1 MTSELIAVPAALLAA
16 AANATASVLQRRA
29 ARRTPSEPQERRA
42 LISELIRR
50 RVWLAGI
57 GCLVTAFVLQATGLY
72 LGGLSLVQPLLS
84 AELPFTLLIA
94 SRLSR
99 NPLGRQAWLAIAAL
113 TGGLALLLIGAAPT
127 PGHTS
132 PRTVAWVVAVVAV
145 GVLISGLIAVSR
157 WKRGP
162 TRGVLLGT
170 ASGAGFALTAALM
183 KAATEKAANGFLG
196 VFASWQLYAMVAAG
210 VGSLLLLQY
219 ALQSATLAVTQ
230 PALTISDPVASTA
243 LGVAMFGERIRLD
256 GWIVLE
262 VAGIALMLWG
272 AILLASN
279 PVSSAQAGRD
289 RL

>member
-1 MTSELIAVPAALLAA
+1 VASELIAIPAALLAA

-29 ARRTPSEPQERRA
+29 ARRTPSEPHERRA
-42 LISELIRR
+42 LLSELIRR

-57 GCLVTAFVLQATGLY
+57 GCLVAAFVLQAIGLY

-113 TGGLALLLIGAAPT
+113 TAGLVLLLVGAAPT
-127 PGHTS
+127 PGKTS
-132 PRTVAWVVAVVAV
+132 PGTVAWLVAAASV
-145 GVLISGLIAVSR
+145 GVLIGGLIAAAG

-162 TRGVLLGT
+162 ARGALLGT
-170 ASGAGFALTAALM
+170 ASGVGFALTAALM
-183 KAATEKAANGFLG
+183 KAATEKTANGIAA
-196 VFASWQLYAMVAAG
+196 VFASWQLYAMAVAG

-230 PALTISDPVASTA
+230 PALTISDPVASTV
-243 LGVAMFGERIRLD
+243 LGVAMFGERIRLS

-262 VAGIALMLWG
+262 LAGIGLMAWG
-272 AILLASN
+272 ATLLAAN

>member
-16 AANATASVLQRRA
+16 AANAMASVLQRRA
-29 ARRTPSEPQERRA
+29 ARRTPSEPKQRRA

-57 GCLVTAFVLQATGLY
+57 GCLIAAFILQATGLY

-94 SRLSR
+94 SRLSHD
-99 NPLGRQAWLAIAAL
+99 PLGRAAWLAIAAL
-113 TGGLALLLIGAAPT
+113 TGGLAVLLIGAAPA
-127 PGHTS
+127 PGNTS
-132 PRTVAWVVAVVAV
+132 PRAAAWMVAVAAV
-145 GVLISGLIAVSR
+145 GVLIGGLIAAAR
-157 WKRGP
+157 RKRGP
-162 TRGVLLGT
+162 ARGALLGT
-170 ASGAGFALTAALM
+170 ASGVGFALTAALM
-183 KAATEKAANGFLG
+183 KAATEKAANGFAG
-196 VFASWQLYAMVAAG
+196 VFASWQLYAMAAAG

-230 PALTISDPVASTA
+230 PALTISDPVASTV

-262 VAGIALMLWG
+262 VAGIGLMLWG
-272 AILLASN
+272 AILLAAN

>member
-1 MTSELIAVPAALLAA
+1 MASELIAIPAALLAA

-29 ARRTPSEPQERRA
+29 ARRTPSEPHERRA
-42 LISELIRR
+42 LLSELIRR

-57 GCLVTAFVLQATGLY
+57 GCLVAAFVLQAIGLY

-113 TGGLALLLIGAAPT
+113 TAGLVLLLVGAAPT
-127 PGHTS
+127 PGKTS
-132 PRTVAWVVAVVAV
+132 PGTVAWLVAAASV
-145 GVLISGLIAVSR
+145 GVLIGGLIAAAR

-162 TRGVLLGT
+162 ARGALLGT
-170 ASGAGFALTAALM
+170 ASGVGFALTAALM
-183 KAATEKAANGFLG
+183 KAATEKTANGIAA
-196 VFASWQLYAMVAAG
+196 VFASWQIYAMAVAG

-230 PALTISDPVASTA
+230 PALTISDPVASTV
-243 LGVAMFGERIRLD
+243 LGVAMFGERIRLS

-262 VAGIALMLWG
+262 LAGIGLMAWG
-272 AILLASN
+272 ATLLAAN
-279 PVSSAQAGRD
+279 PVSSAQAGSD

>member
-1 MTSELIAVPAALLAA
+1 MTSELIAIPAALLAA
-16 AANATASVLQRRA
+16 AANAMASVLQRRA
-29 ARRTPSEPQERRA
+29 ARRTPSEPRQRRA

-57 GCLVTAFVLQATGLY
+57 GCLVAAFILQATGLY

-94 SRLSR
+94 SRLSH

-127 PGHTS
+127 PGNTS
-132 PRTVAWVVAVVAV
+132 PSAVAWMVAVAAV
-145 GVLISGLIAVSR
+145 GVLIGSLIAAAR
-157 WKRGP
+157 WRRGP
-162 TRGVLLGT
+162 ARGALLGI
-170 ASGAGFALTAALM
+170 ASGVGFALTAALM
-183 KAATEKAANGFLG
+183 KAATEKAANGFAG
-196 VFASWQLYAMVAAG
+196 VFASWQLYAMAAAG

-272 AILLASN
+272 AILLAAN
-279 PVSSAQAGRD
+279 PVSSPQAGRD

>member
-29 ARRTPSEPQERRA
+29 ARRTSSEPRRRRA

-57 GCLVTAFVLQATGLY
+57 GCLVAAFILQAVGLY
-72 LGGLSLVQPLLS
+72 LGGLSLVQPLLTV
-84 AELPFTLLIA
+84 ELPFTLLLA

-99 NPLGRQAWLAIAAL
+99 NPLNRQAWTAIAAL
-113 TGGLALLLIGAAPT
+113 TGGLAVLLAGAAPT
-127 PGHTS
+127 PGSAS
-132 PRTVAWVVAVVAV
+132 PRTAAWVAAAASVIALI
-145 GVLISGLIAVSR
+145 GVLIALAR

-162 TRGVLLGT
+162 ARGALLGT
-170 ASGAGFALTAALM
+170 ASGVGFALTAALM
-183 KAATEKAANGFLG
+183 KAATEKTADGIAA
-196 VFASWQLYAMVAAG
+196 VFSSWQLYAMAAAG

-219 ALQSATLAVTQ
+219 ALQSAPLAVTQ

-256 GWIVLE
+256 GWIALE
-262 VAGIALMLWG
+262 VAGIGLMLWG
-272 AILLASN
+272 AAALAAN
-279 PVSSAQAGRD
+279 PVSSPQAGRN

>member
-99 NPLGRQAWLAIAAL
+99 NPLGRQAWIAI
-113 TGGLALLLIGAAPT
+113 AAPT

-262 VAGIALMLWG
+262 MAGIALMLWG

>member
-29 ARRTPSEPQERRA
+29 ARRTPSDSRQRRA

-57 GCLVTAFVLQATGLY
+57 GCLVAAFILQAVGLY

-94 SRLSR
+94 ARLSR
-99 NPLGRQAWLAIAAL
+99 DPLGHHAWLAIAAL

-127 PGHTS
+127 PGNTS
-132 PRTVAWVVAVVAV
+132 PRAVAWLVAAV
-145 GVLISGLIAVSR
+145 SVGALIGGLIAAAR

-162 TRGVLLGT
+162 ARGALLGT
-170 ASGAGFALTAALM
+170 ASGVGFALTAALM
-183 KAATEKAANGFLG
+183 KAATEKAANGFAG

-210 VGSLLLLQY
+210 VGSLMLLQY
-219 ALQSATLAVTQ
+219 ALQSAALAVTQ
-230 PALTISDPVASTA
+230 PALTISDPVASTV
-243 LGVAMFGERIRLD
+243 LGVAMFGERIRLG

-262 VAGIALMLWG
+262 VAGIGLMLWG
-272 AILLASN
+272 ATLLAAN

>member
-16 AANATASVLQRRA
+16 AANAMASVLQRRA
-29 ARRTPSEPQERRA
+29 ARRTPSEPQRRRA

-57 GCLVTAFVLQATGLY
+57 GCLVAAFILQATGLY

-99 NPLGRQAWLAIAAL
+99 DPLGRPAWLAIAAL
-113 TGGLALLLIGAAPT
+113 TGGLALLLIGAAPK
-127 PGHTS
+127 PGDTS
-132 PRTVAWVVAVVAV
+132 PRAAAWMVAVAAV
-145 GVLISGLIAVSR
+145 GVLIGGLVAAAR

-162 TRGVLLGT
+162 ARGALLGI
-170 ASGAGFALTAALM
+170 ASGVGFALTATLM
-183 KAATEKAANGFLG
+183 KAATEQAANGFAE
-196 VFASWQLYAMVAAG
+196 VFASWQLYAMAAAG

-230 PALTISDPVASTA
+230 PALTISDPVASTV

-256 GWIVLE
+256 GWIALE
-262 VAGIALMLWG
+262 VAGIGLMLWG

-279 PVSSAQAGRD
+279 PVSSPQAGRE